1 MSAAAARASRETLL
15 DGFPL
20 NFLYVVDDSR
30 EGDEPGLVGVVDDD
44 FITLEASL
52 ASPNYLI
59 Y

>member
-30 EGDEPGLVGVVDDD
+30 EGDEPGLVGLVDDD

-52 ASPNYLI
+52 AS
-59 Y
+59 